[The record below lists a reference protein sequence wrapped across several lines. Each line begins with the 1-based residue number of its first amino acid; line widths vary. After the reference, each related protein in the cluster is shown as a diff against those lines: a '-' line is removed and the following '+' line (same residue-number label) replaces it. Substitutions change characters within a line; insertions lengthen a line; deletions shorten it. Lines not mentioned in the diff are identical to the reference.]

1 MIESTFSGKRIAV
14 TRPRAQAKELQ
25 RAIEERGA
33 QCVVVPLIEI
43 TQPDDEGFAFEQAM
57 RKVSEYEWVVCTSA
71 NGAARVAPY
80 LSSGATSPKLAA
92 VGDATALAFAR
103 VVDFVPSSANG
114 KSLAEEL
121 PMSSGKVLVVQAQET
136 SGDVVRIL
144 QDRSMRV
151 DHVAAYKTDH
161 CLLTDVQVDEIRSAD
176 AVLVA
181 SGSAVRSWCT
191 QAGPRVK
198 GKVVAIGEPTQ
209 RVATE
214 CGMTISAVAR
224 EASTAGVVAALV
236 GVFA

>member
-33 QCVVVPLIEI
+33 QCVIVPLIEI

-57 RKVSEYEWVVCTSA
+57 RNIHEYEWVVCTSA
-71 NGAARVAPY
+71 NGALRVAPY
-80 LSSGATSPKLAA
+80 LSTGATCPKLAA

-114 KSLAEEL
+114 KSLAEQL

-136 SGDVVRIL
+136 SGEVVRIL
-144 QDRSMRV
+144 RDRNMRA
-151 DHVAAYKTDH
+151 DDVAAYKTEH
-161 CLLTDVQVDEIRSAD
+161 CLLTDLQVDEIRSAD

-191 QAGPRVK
+191 QAGPRVS

-209 RVATE
+209 RVAAE

-224 EASTAGVVAALV
+224 EASTAGVVDALA